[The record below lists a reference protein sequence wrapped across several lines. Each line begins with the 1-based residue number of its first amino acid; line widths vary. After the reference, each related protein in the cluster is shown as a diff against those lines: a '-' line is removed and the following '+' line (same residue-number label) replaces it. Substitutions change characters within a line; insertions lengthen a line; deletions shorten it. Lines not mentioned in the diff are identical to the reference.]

1 MDTSRVDGVKAPQ
14 HLPTQVMKPS
24 EYLKYAAA
32 AALIIFVITTSWKQM
47 AATAR
52 AMEETITRVM
62 DRTLNESVKKA
73 QAGVAINRR
82 PSTPIEQT
90 QLQGPRRVDGV
101 GG

>member
-1 MDTSRVDGVKAPQ
+1 MS
-14 HLPTQVMKPS
+14 TQVMKPS

-73 QAGVAINRR
+73 SRAVLKSRR
-82 PSTPIEQT
+82 
-90 QLQGPRRVDGV
+90 RRDGACTMAWRFYVGMNSPVDVHTGTRN
-101 GG
+101 

>member
-1 MDTSRVDGVKAPQ
+1 MS
-14 HLPTQVMKPS
+14 TQVMKPS

-73 QAGVAINRR
+73 HVAASFDLR
-82 PSTPIEQT
+82 PRI
-90 QLQGPRRVDGV
+90 DGV
-101 GG
+101 EA